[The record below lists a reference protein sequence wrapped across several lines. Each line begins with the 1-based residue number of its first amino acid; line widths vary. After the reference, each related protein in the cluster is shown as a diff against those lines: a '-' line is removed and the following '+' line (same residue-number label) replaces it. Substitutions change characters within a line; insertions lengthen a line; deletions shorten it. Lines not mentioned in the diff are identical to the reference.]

1 MRHNILTKLLLA
13 TALLII
19 AVPLGVSAQVY
30 NRDYGYDRRGQY
42 DQVDWRQ
49 VREARNAMAGL
60 ENSSA
65 RLESDLNY
73 GTRRRVLGIFE
84 LRTSDNSAVAQ
95 VRDFRRAVRQLRID
109 SNNGRDLDQSVNDA
123 QLVLDRGMQL
133 DRYLRLRTGR
143 TNCLVRNAFGRV
155 GRPACPMLGSMQRRS
170 RPLSPGGAAAADG
183 HGRPHGRSGSP
194 AKGSPGVAR
203 RSAGSARD
211 RSPFPAAW

>member
-42 DQVDWRQ
+42 DRVDW
-49 VREARNAMAGL
+49 REARNAMAGL
-60 ENSSA
+60 DNSSA

-95 VRDFRRAVRQLRID
+95 VRDFRRAVRQLRND

-123 QLVLDRGMQL
+123 QLVLDRGEIIAAGNRQRIEERNFLFDGIILSL
-133 DRYLRLRTGR
+133 DFHFDDVTDTKTHR
-143 TNCLVRNAFGRV
+143 A
-155 GRPACPMLGSMQRRS
+155 A
-170 RPLSPGGAAAADG
+170 LSG
-183 HGRPHGRSGSP
+183 
-194 AKGSPGVAR
+194 
-203 RSAGSARD
+203 
-211 RSPFPAAW
+211 F

>member
-19 AVPLGVSAQVY
+19 AVPLAVSAQVY

-42 DQVDWRQ
+42 DRVDW
-49 VREARNAMAGL
+49 REARNAMAGL
-60 ENSSA
+60 DNSSA

-84 LRTSDNSAVAQ
+84 LRTSDNNAVAQ
-95 VRDFRRAVRQLRID
+95 VRDFRRAVRQLRND

-133 DRYLRLRTGR
+133 DRYLRLRTGS
-143 TNCLVRNAFGRV
+143 TSVDADLSE
-155 GRPACPMLGSMQRRS
+155 LRS
-170 RPLSPGGAAAADG
+170 NLHRLADAYGLSVPY
-183 HGRPHGRSGSP
+183 
-194 AKGSPGVAR
+194 
-203 RSAGSARD
+203 
-211 RSPFPAAW
+211 

>member
-42 DQVDWRQ
+42 DRVDW
-49 VREARNAMAGL
+49 REARNAMAGL
-60 ENSSA
+60 DNSSA

-95 VRDFRRAVRQLRID
+95 VRDFRRAVRQLRND

-133 DRYLRLRTGR
+133 DRYLQLRTGS
-143 TNCLVRNAFGRV
+143 TSVDADLSE
-155 GRPACPMLGSMQRRS
+155 LRS
-170 RPLSPGGAAAADG
+170 NLHRLADAYGLSVPY
-183 HGRPHGRSGSP
+183 
-194 AKGSPGVAR
+194 
-203 RSAGSARD
+203 
-211 RSPFPAAW
+211 

>member
-30 NRDYGYDRRGQY
+30 NRDYGYDRGQY
-42 DQVDWRQ
+42 DRSNW
-49 VREARNAMAGL
+49 REARNAMAGL
-60 ENSSA
+60 DNSSA

-133 DRYLRLRTGR
+133 DRYLRLRTGS
-143 TNCLVRNAFGRV
+143 TSVDADLSE
-155 GRPACPMLGSMQRRS
+155 LRS
-170 RPLSPGGAAAADG
+170 NLHRLADAYGLSVPY
-183 HGRPHGRSGSP
+183 
-194 AKGSPGVAR
+194 
-203 RSAGSARD
+203 
-211 RSPFPAAW
+211 

>member
-42 DQVDWRQ
+42 DRVDW
-49 VREARNAMAGL
+49 REARNAMAGL
-60 ENSSA
+60 DNSSA

-133 DRYLRLRTGR
+133 DRYLRLRTGS
-143 TNCLVRNAFGRV
+143 TSVDADLSE
-155 GRPACPMLGSMQRRS
+155 LRS
-170 RPLSPGGAAAADG
+170 NLHRLADAYGLSVPY
-183 HGRPHGRSGSP
+183 
-194 AKGSPGVAR
+194 
-203 RSAGSARD
+203 
-211 RSPFPAAW
+211 